1 MKYGEKLF
9 RALFDQAPLGIGVVD
24 AATGEWIEVNQRYA
38 DIVGRDRESMRHS
51 NWMQLTDPA
60 DLAENLETKRQL
72 DAGEIR
78 FAQFRK
84 RYRRPDGSVAWTNV
98 TLSSVNLENP
108 DRLAILSII
117 EDISDRRRAEESL
130 SQALQRAEAASQAKT
145 EFVANMSH
153 EIRTP
158 LNVILGLTQVLE
170 GEVADE
176 ERRDIA
182 HRIHAAG
189 DVLLRS
195 LNDVLDLARIE
206 AGQLG
211 IERKPFQINQI
222 LGDIEDLTCTLAHN
236 KGLTLCIDTGECG
249 DWRLQ
254 GDAVRL
260 EQILLNLVSNAI
272 KFSTSGVIVLS
283 ARPRPGAGSGARLRF
298 EVRDQGIGVPAEKI
312 PMLFT
317 PFSQADSGIARRY
330 GGSGLGLSICKR
342 LVELMDGTIGV
353 ESTEGV
359 GSTFWFELPF
369 ELVTGIATPREAA
382 RPRPKAPATCSG
394 DIAGMRLLVVDDS
407 DMNVDLFARVLG
419 REGAEVV
426 AATNGREAVEILRS
440 RPDAIDAVVMD
451 LQMPVL
457 DGVAATRMIRDE
469 LHLIDLPVIACSAGA
484 YADDRAAALEAGA
497 TDFIVKPIAVWQL
510 VRMLARYT
518 RRRHPAAPSAQA
530 EAPLPAAAER
540 HPAEGFPDIAGIDR
554 EQATALLDG
563 DRALF
568 LELLQRFIAQYR
580 DADARIE
587 TALQHDDRAAALRL
601 LHTLRG
607 TAGYLAASKLVT
619 ATRQLEDAIK
629 LEDREQGRLFASFG
643 VELHSL
649 TQAATPCFPQAR
661 PTTANAALRP
671 AGAIDHVEL
680 VRLSTELTELLAH
693 NMLKARRVAEE
704 IEALLAQSALAEPFR
719 PVGEAVRRLD
729 FRGAETALKA
739 FRVGGSN
746 TRQE

>member
-60 DLAENLETKRQL
+60 DLAANLDTKRQL
-72 DAGEIR
+72 DTGEIQ

-84 RYRRPDGSVAWTNV
+84 RYRRPDGSIVWTNV

-117 EDISDRRRAEESL
+117 EDISDRKRAEEKL
-130 SQALQRAEAASQAKT
+130 SRALERAEAASQAKT

-170 GEVADE
+170 GEVADD

-182 HRIHAAG
+182 HRIRAAG

-222 LGDIEDLTCTLAHN
+222 FGNIEDLTGSLAHA

-249 DWRLQ
+249 DWLLQ

-272 KFSTSGVIVLS
+272 KFSPKGSIVLS
-283 ARPRPGAGSGARLRF
+283 ARPRPGSGTGVRLLF

-312 PMLFT
+312 PMLFS
-317 PFSQADSGIARRY
+317 PFSQADSGISRRF

-342 LVELMDGTIGV
+342 LVELMGGVIGV
-353 ESTEGV
+353 ESTEGS

-369 ELVTGIATPREAA
+369 ELVNGAPPAREAA
-382 RPRPKAPATCSG
+382 RARPQVSAPESG
-394 DIAGMRLLVVDDS
+394 GIAGLRLLVVDDS

-419 REGAEVV
+419 REGAEVIT
-426 AATNGREAVEILRS
+426 ATNGSEAVEILRA
-440 RPDAIDAVVMD
+440 RPDSIDAVVMD

-457 DGVAATRMIRDE
+457 DGVAATRIIRDE
-469 LHLIDLPVIACSAGA
+469 LHLVDLPVIACSAGA
-484 YADDRAAALEAGA
+484 FADDRAAAIEAGA

-510 VRMLARYT
+510 VQMLARHA
-518 RRRHPAAPSAQA
+518 RRQPTPRPTNNDLPSVAL
-530 EAPLPAAAER
+530 EGKRPD
-540 HPAEGFPDIAGIDR
+540 EGFPDIAGIDR
-554 EQATALLDG
+554 EQAMALLDG

-568 LELLQRFIAQYR
+568 LELLQRFVAQYR

-587 TALQHDDRAAALRL
+587 AALRADDRSAATRL

-619 ATRQLEDAIK
+619 AARQLEDAIK
-629 LEDREQGRLFASFG
+629 LEDREEERLFAAFA

-649 TQAATPCFPQAR
+649 VQAATPCFAPPQHVTAR
-661 PTTANAALRP
+661 TPLRP
-671 AGAIDHVEL
+671 AGTVDHAEL
-680 VRLSTELTELLAH
+680 SRLSMELMELLAH

-704 IEALLAQSALAEPFR
+704 IESLLAQSALAEPFK

-729 FRGAETALKA
+729 FRAAEAALRSFA
-739 FRVGGSN
+739 LRG
-746 TRQE
+746 TDT